1 VAIGTTRTLSENRN
15 SVYCLARR
23 GRLVVLAALLTLAPA
38 VAGTEYLGKVVG
50 IADGDTFTL
59 LVGRE
64 RLRVRLAEI
73 DTPEEGQP
81 YGTRARQVLS
91 DLIYRKTVR
100 VAVVDQDRCV

>member
-1 VAIGTTRTLSENRN
+1 MRWYCSSGSSISPCGTTCPRWPTRT
-15 SVYCLARR
+15 
-23 GRLVVLAALLTLAPA
+23 PA
-38 VAGTEYLGKVVG
+38 IPR